1 VVFSAASRM
10 EHAVIDDEL
19 IGGAQPSPHTTRRAP
34 QRQQNQAGG
43 GTRASTS
50 TAAQPPVRRRSRNR
64 CAACGSEKPQKFR
77 LPSETDVRWC
87 ADCPGRPA
95 EALPRRTTAAERQ
108 KEYRLRLRA
117 AKEAQ
122 EAGEQAAAAG
132 AASTPGSSDGHAL
145 EPPAVSGSRRRRRTS
160 AAADGGDAAEGA
172 GPTRKAPRQAAG
184 ARNPWAGLCSMCST
198 PGGKQMVMLPCHHMA
213 CRECMLRNLTE
224 GPKAPLCHVC
234 HPHKMCVCGADKAT
248 FWISGTGPGYKV
260 KLWCKDCRPAEA
272 IDKAK
277 TSKGRLC
284 VCHKTRPRFGLPGQ
298 DQSEAQWCSKC
309 RPDGA
314 VDLARRPDQP
324 VTIKACRCGS
334 GRVPTLGLVDSS
346 GKSVFRGPQKWC
358 TRCPDIPPD
367 AFPVGKWRC
376 ECGRKQASLGLP
388 GGGPSNMRWC
398 IKCPSKPAN
407 AVSPWHKPCRCGATK
422 PTYAPRGATT
432 VKEAVWCTKC
442 PDRPDDAV
450 CFAKKVRCVCGEGVP
465 MYALPDDTQGY
476 KMKPKPIWCWQCP
489 EKPAEAVNVRIKR
502 CECGAVRAWLADP
515 GCSALKYCAQCPNKP
530 DGAHEPQITMKRLRA
545 SQGTTPPW
553 APPPGRP
560 PQQQQLYL

>member
-1 VVFSAASRM
+1 
-10 EHAVIDDEL
+10 
-19 IGGAQPSPHTTRRAP
+19 
-34 QRQQNQAGG
+34 
-43 GTRASTS
+43 
-50 TAAQPPVRRRSRNR
+50 
-64 CAACGSEKPQKFR
+64 
-77 LPSETDVRWC
+77 
-87 ADCPGRPA
+87 
-95 EALPRRTTAAERQ
+95 
-108 KEYRLRLRA
+108 
-117 AKEAQ
+117 
-122 EAGEQAAAAG
+122 
-132 AASTPGSSDGHAL
+132 
-145 EPPAVSGSRRRRRTS
+145 
-160 AAADGGDAAEGA
+160 
-172 GPTRKAPRQAAG
+172 
-184 ARNPWAGLCSMCST
+184 MCST

-224 GPKAPLCHVC
+224 GPKAPLCRVC

-376 ECGRKQASLGLP
+376 ECGRKQVSGDSPRSAS
-388 GGGPSNMRWC
+388 
-398 IKCPSKPAN
+398 PA
-407 AVSPWHKPCRCGATK
+407 AVPEYCLTSLSHTHASAIIIAVAGALL
-422 PTYAPRGATT
+422 RS
-432 VKEAVWCTKC
+432 
-442 PDRPDDAV
+442 
-450 CFAKKVRCVCGEGVP
+450 
-465 MYALPDDTQGY
+465 DDT
-476 KMKPKPIWCWQCP
+476 M
-489 EKPAEAVNVRIKR
+489 PAHYTW
-502 CECGAVRAWLADP
+502 WLEFIIFQFA
-515 GCSALKYCAQCPNKP
+515 
-530 DGAHEPQITMKRLRA
+530 
-545 SQGTTPPW
+545 
-553 APPPGRP
+553 
-560 PQQQQLYL
+560 